1 MSEAPILAISGTPGV
16 GKTKL
21 CSFLNLS
28 GFTVVDLKELAQT
41 HGCLGEEDP
50 KDGAAP
56 IDIHALADA
65 WNPAENEKIA
75 IDGHLSHLLH
85 VDGIVLLRCE
95 PSILEQRLS
104 SRGYDEHKVRSN
116 VEWEMTAGHWSELIE
131 FEVELPVL
139 EMDTTS
145 HSAEELSATVLA
157 WVEGG
162 CESLPLE
169 KAVLEAIDWLS

>member
-65 WNPAENEKIA
+65 WNPDENEKIA
-75 IDGHLSHLLH
+75 IDGPFIKKQMAKGAQYCPVEIKNH
-85 VDGIVLLRCE
+85 VLLIKHHS
-95 PSILEQRLS
+95 PLL
-104 SRGYDEHKVRSN
+104 
-116 VEWEMTAGHWSELIE
+116 TLI
-131 FEVELPVL
+131 
-139 EMDTTS
+139 
-145 HSAEELSATVLA
+145 
-157 WVEGG
+157 
-162 CESLPLE
+162 
-169 KAVLEAIDWLS
+169 